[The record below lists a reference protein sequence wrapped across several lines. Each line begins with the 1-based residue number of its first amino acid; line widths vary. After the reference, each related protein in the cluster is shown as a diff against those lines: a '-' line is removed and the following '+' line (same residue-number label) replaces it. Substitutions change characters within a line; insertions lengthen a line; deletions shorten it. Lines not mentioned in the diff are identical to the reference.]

1 MSELLLITNMYFVA
15 IYMLYIQTVAG
26 QFFICKCN
34 RIYYGRIIF
43 PHLMIYLSTD
53 AYVLFYLHAHC
64 CSDVLSIIDEFL
76 FGPSSS
82 SPGPTTTNKWRL
94 RAAAILNH
102 SEGSVT
108 LEQLLPY
115 VDDPPASISSNGSSL
130 ASLSIVSHFRGVPVV
145 ATDRGGGESSADS
158 SKAGKSQFRFAEL
171 LMEGTEIESSILN
184 KDIDLSSIE
193 RDNANAGACVPLL
206 YKDPD
211 RSDRY
216 VRQGDVVPSCLIEGQ
231 YVLTNM
237 TRSHFMGC
245 VGLALGNYFGVVW
258 IREYFSADGDT
269 AFSLSYPA
277 ILTILQ
283 YLFSVLALYA
293 KFFLML
299 PLLRLFFIML
309 VNVGIDRR
317 NMRRKTLARELEAV
331 KV

>member
-1 MSELLLITNMYFVA
+1 MKVNKSWYEYDDEFVTKIDSSEVRSA
-15 IYMLYIQTVAG
+15 
-26 QFFICKCN
+26 
-34 RIYYGRIIF
+34 
-43 PHLMIYLSTD
+43 D

-171 LMEGTEIESSILN
+171 
-184 KDIDLSSIE
+184 
-193 RDNANAGACVPLL
+193 
-206 YKDPD
+206 
-211 RSDRY
+211 
-216 VRQGDVVPSCLIEGQ
+216 
-231 YVLTNM
+231 
-237 TRSHFMGC
+237 
-245 VGLALGNYFGVVW
+245 
-258 IREYFSADGDT
+258 
-269 AFSLSYPA
+269 
-277 ILTILQ
+277 
-283 YLFSVLALYA
+283 
-293 KFFLML
+293 
-299 PLLRLFFIML
+299 
-309 VNVGIDRR
+309 
-317 NMRRKTLARELEAV
+317 
-331 KV
+331 